1 MYLLIVYLPLISAIT
16 VGLFG
21 RFFGVKGSQFIT
33 VFNMG
38 ICFLISILI
47 FNEVLFQGTICH
59 ISLFH

>member
-1 MYLLIVYLPLISAIT
+1 MYLLIIYLPLISAIA

-47 FNEVLFQGTICH
+47 FNEVLFKGTLCYF
-59 ISLFH
+59 SLFN